1 MRTKW
6 LLFALPLAILA
17 LLLQS
22 SFWVPSYGSQA
33 KNNPQRLVTF
43 IRTEGEAKL
52 FNPILATD
60 GTALD
65 MMQNNLFES
74 LVDSD
79 EHLRLTPKLA
89 ESWEI
94 SEHAYVAPVPDKRL
108 PNGENVTAQAL
119 VTAIERAW
127 KQGELGDV
135 GTSIRNVALA
145 PASSRQWKES
155 VLPQGGKGEP
165 IEVAMTIEAPE
176 RVRIEL
182 ARVEPD
188 LFRKLEPVLGLG
200 YFEGAPLERQIK
212 LAKPEQ
218 LPLVKAKL
226 AELLPVGEHNPI
238 IDFRL
243 RKGVR
248 FHDGRPFTSADVK
261 FTADAVL
268 DPKNA
273 SPRTSY
279 FDDVKSIDIPDPH
292 TVRVTYRRLYSS
304 AIIGWAAIEILPK
317 HLLDDAALER
327 EMNRRKISGAARKT
341 FSVRT
346 SEFNRNPVGTGPYRF
361 TEWLVDRYV
370 HFTRSDN
377 YWGRKPE
384 FQHVYYRSI
393 PDPLT
398 QEVELG
404 AGALDMYRAQ
414 PHQGERY
421 RHDPNFQVVSSKE
434 GYYSYIGYN
443 LRRPPFDDVRVRRAL
458 GMAIDVDSIIKYV
471 LHGEGTRATG
481 PYYSNTPFADP
492 SVKPLPYDP
501 EAALRLLQEAGFT
514 KNARGLLERGGKPFE
529 FTMVT
534 NSGNLARKAILTIA
548 QEAWRKLGIN
558 CRVQTFEWTVFLK
571 DFIEHRNFDAV
582 VLAWG
587 GGDIDPDK
595 FSIWHS
601 SQTNDYQ
608 LNHAGYKSARADELI
623 MKIRETYD
631 REAQIRLTHEFH
643 RLLANDAPY
652 TFLYQPLRPV
662 VFDRRMARITRDA
675 DGREVLEKLRA
686 SESGDAFFFARE
698 WRKLASAPSFG
709 AQ

>member
-6 LLFALPLAILA
+6 LLIALPLAILA

-33 KNNPQRLVTF
+33 ENNPQRLVTF
-43 IRTEGEAKL
+43 IRTDGQAKIL
-52 FNPILATD
+52 NPILATD

-65 MMQNNLFES
+65 LMQNNIFES

-79 EHLRLTPKLA
+79 ESLRLTPKLA
-89 ESWEI
+89 ESWQITER
-94 SEHAYVAPVPDKRL
+94 AYVAAL
-108 PNGENVTAQAL
+108 PSRKLPSGESATPQAL
-119 VTAIERAW
+119 LEAITQAW
-127 KQGELGDV
+127 RRGALGEIGS
-135 GTSIRNVALA
+135 SIRSVELVE
-145 PASSRQWKES
+145 PSIRVLKET
-155 VLPQGGKGEP
+155 VLPDSGKGDP
-165 IEVAMTIEAPE
+165 IEVEMSIHAPE
-176 RVRIEL
+176 RVRFEL
-182 ARVEPD
+182 SRVEPE
-188 LFRKLEPVLGLG
+188 LFRKLEPILGAG
-200 YFEGAPLERQIK
+200 YFAGSPLEGQIK
-212 LAKPEQ
+212 LKKPEQ
-218 LPLVKAKL
+218 LPLVRAKL
-226 AELLPVGEHNPI
+226 GELLPVGEHNPI
-238 IDFRL
+238 IDFQL
-243 RKGVR
+243 RKGIR
-248 FHDGRPFTSADVK
+248 FHDGHPLTSADVK

-279 FDDVKSIDIPDPH
+279 FDDVKSIETPDDV
-292 TVRVTYRRLYSS
+292 TVRITYRRLYSS

-327 EMNRRKISGAARKT
+327 EMSRRKISGDARKT

-346 SEFNRNPVGTGPYRF
+346 SDFNRNPVGTGPYRF
-361 TEWLVDRYV
+361 KEWRVDQYIHLARNP
-370 HFTRSDN
+370 D
-377 YWGRKPE
+377 YWGPKPE
-384 FQHVYYRSI
+384 FEQVYYRSV

-421 RHDPNFQVVSSKE
+421 RNDPRFQVVSSKE
-434 GYYSYIGYN
+434 GYYSYIMYN
-443 LRRPPFDDVRVRRAL
+443 QRRAPFNDVRVRKAL

-471 LHGEGTRATG
+471 LHGEGSRATG
-481 PYYSNTPFADP
+481 PYYSNTPYADP

-501 EAALRLLQEAGFT
+501 AGAVKLLEEVGYT
-514 KNARGLLERGGKPFE
+514 RNARGLLEKDGKPFE
-529 FTMVT
+529 FTLVT
-534 NSGNLARKAILTIA
+534 NSGNLPRKAIMTIA
-548 QEAWRKLGIN
+548 QEAWRKIGIT
-558 CRVQTFEWTVFLK
+558 CKVQSFEWTVFLN
-571 DFIEHRNFDAV
+571 DFVDHNKFDAV

-608 LNHAGYKSARADELI
+608 LNHGGYKSARADELI

-631 REAQIRLTHEFH
+631 PEAQIKLTHEFH
-643 RLLANDAPY
+643 RQIAADAPY
-652 TFLYQPLRPV
+652 TFLYQPLMPI
-662 VFDRRMARITRDA
+662 VFDRRLARIKRGA
-675 DGREVLEKLRA
+675 DGREELEKLRA
-686 SESGDAFFFARE
+686 SNSGDAFFFARQ
-698 WRKLASAPSFG
+698 WRKLASPPSFG